1 MNEETEYATEKL
13 TACIYAALRWPNND
27 LRWPNN
33 DPTVVTAWSENRYI
47 VSALIH
53 RAFTKYE
60 KAVVNRI
67 GNKEPPAP
75 NSQTE

>member
-1 MNEETEYATEKL
+1 MYEETEYATEKL

-27 LRWPNN
+27 
-33 DPTVVTAWSENRYI
+33 PTVVAAWSENRYI

-60 KAVVNRI
+60 KAVVDRI
-67 GNKEPPAP
+67 GNKEPRSP

>member
-1 MNEETEYATEKL
+1 MYEETEYAAEKL

-27 LRWPNN
+27 PK
-33 DPTVVTAWSENRYI
+33 VVAAWSENRYI

-53 RAFTKYE
+53 RAFTNYE

-67 GNKEPPAP
+67 GDKEPRLP

>member
-1 MNEETEYATEKL
+1 MYEETEYATEKL
-13 TACIYAALRWPNND
+13 TACIYAALRLPNND

-33 DPTVVTAWSENRYI
+33 DPTVVAAWSENRYI
-47 VSALIH
+47 VSALIR

-60 KAVVNRI
+60 KVVVNRI
-67 GNKEPPAP
+67 GNKEPRLP